1 MFQWGHG
8 YSAMDREQQP
18 TVEPQRECSFNGAT
32 AIQPWI
38 AGLQLLTLKILQTFQ
53 WGHGY
58 SAMDSA
64 PRPKNLG
71 NDLQATVSM
80 GPRLFS
86 HG

>member
-58 SAMDSA
+58 SAMDRGKVRQMDKRFA
-64 PRPKNLG
+64 V
-71 NDLQATVSM
+71 VSM